1 MVIIRTILIVALLSI
16 SVSASYG
23 VDIAGFNCGQSKN
36 DIPQLEAEFIDKNF
50 VVSWYKAPVNS
61 IHFGNVKPLTA
72 SYLFLGKK
80 FYGTTYSI
88 VGKEDIIS
96 TLRYLDDRLKIIYK
110 DEIETNPLSHPLRTG
125 HYWIFIHPQKVYFLK
140 RYSVH
145 VATLE
150 ILCRDM
156 WEKNEY
162 VNLAEM
168 K

>member
-1 MVIIRTILIVALLSI
+1 MVLIRTILIVAFLSI
-16 SVSASYG
+16 FVSVSYG
-23 VDIAGFNCGQSKN
+23 VDIAGFDCGQRKN
-36 DIPQLEAEFIDKNF
+36 NFPQLEVEFIDKNF
-50 VVSWYKAPVNS
+50 AISWYKAPVES
-61 IHFGNVKPLTA
+61 IQFGNVKPLTA

-96 TLRYLDDRLKIIYK
+96 TLRYLNDRLKIIYK
-110 DEIETNPLSHPLRTG
+110 DELETNPLSHPLRTG
-125 HYWIFIHPQKVYFLK
+125 HYWIFIHPHKVYYLK

-150 ILCRDM
+150 ILCKDM
-156 WEKNEY
+156 WEKNEHI
-162 VNLAEM
+162 NLIEM